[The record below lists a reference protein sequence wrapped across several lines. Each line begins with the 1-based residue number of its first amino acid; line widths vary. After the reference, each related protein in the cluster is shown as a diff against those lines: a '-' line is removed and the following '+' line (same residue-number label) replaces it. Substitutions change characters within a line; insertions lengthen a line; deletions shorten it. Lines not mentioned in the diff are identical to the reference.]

1 MISQRVKKLLLKKRE
16 DLRSGCS
23 CKNGCQKCDW
33 WYDLYYRMA
42 LANIPS
48 KFWDYK
54 LRDFTW
60 CDEDKVIKPV
70 RKYVTSIDKM
80 LEEGVGLYLWGRN
93 SVGKSLVASLIL
105 KAALI
110 KNYSVYFTSFETV
123 LNMSTDGTYNKD
135 ARYEFRQKILQT
147 DFLVLDDIDKT
158 YRSSSTFSD
167 SKLDLVFRARAN
179 DNLPVLI
186 TANMSRGQAIERS
199 TVKADDRETERI
211 DIYVSS
217 LLELFEETLVDIV
230 FVAARSKRKEIHKQK
245 SSLLFGEK

>member
-1 MISQRVKKLLLKKRE
+1 MLSQRVKKLLLKKRQ
-16 DLRSGCS
+16 DLRDNCS
-23 CKNGCQKCDW
+23 CEEGCQKCDW

-42 LANIPS
+42 LARIPS

-54 LRDFTW
+54 LGDFTW
-60 CDEDKVIKPV
+60 CDEEKVIRPV
-70 RKYVTSIDKM
+70 RKYITNINKM

-110 KNYSVYFTSFETV
+110 KNYTVYFTSFETV
-123 LNMSTDGTYNKD
+123 LNMSSDGMYDRD

-179 DNLPVLI
+179 DNLPVII
-186 TANMSRGQAIERS
+186 TANMSRSQAIERS
-199 TVKADDRETERI
+199 TTKIDDKETEKI

-217 LLELFEETLVDIV
+217 LLELFDEMLVDII
-230 FVAARSKRKEIHKQK
+230 FVASKSKRKEIHKHK
-245 SSLLFGEK
+245 LSLLFDKK